1 MDIDFSELSANKAYF
16 TMTQS
21 IIPRSVAWVLSE
33 NADGGY
39 NLAPFSF
46 FTAVCNDPPILM
58 LSIGKKTDGTNKD
71 TYNNIIARQ
80 HFVVHLAHSE
90 QAEQLTQTSQEL
102 PENESEVEHAGLALV
117 PFNNSALPRI
127 EGARIA
133 IDCEFYDVKEIG
145 NAPHHL
151 VFGRI
156 KNLYIDDNAVELDS
170 KGRMKIAADKIDPI
184 TRLGGSEYMTFGD
197 IISISRG

>member
-21 IIPRSVAWVLSE
+21 ILPRPVAWVLSE
-33 NADGGY
+33 NVDGGH

-58 LSIGKKTDGTNKD
+58 FSIGSKTNGAMKD
-71 TYNNIIARQ
+71 TYNNIISRK
-80 HFVVHLAHSE
+80 HFVVHLAHKE
-90 QAEQLTQTSQEL
+90 QAQQVTLTSQEL
-102 PENESEVEHAGLALV
+102 PENESEVEHAGLSLV
-117 PFNNSALPRI
+117 PFNNSSLPRV

-133 IDCEFYDVKEIG
+133 MNCELYDVKEIG
-145 NAPHHL
+145 NSPHHL

-156 KNLYIDDNAVELDS
+156 KNLYIDDNAVKLDS

-197 IISISRG
+197 IISIPRP

>member
-1 MDIDFSELSANKAYF
+1 MDIDYSELSANKAYF

-21 IIPRSVAWVLSE
+21 IIPRPVAWVLSE
-33 NADGGY
+33 NADGGH

-58 LSIGKKTDGTNKD
+58 FSIGKKTDGTNKD
-71 TYNNIIARQ
+71 TYNNIISRNR
-80 HFVVHLAHSE
+80 FVVHLAHSE
-90 QAEQLTQTSQEL
+90 QAEQLTQTSKEL
-102 PENESEVEHAGLALV
+102 PVNESEVEHSGLSLV
-117 PFNNSALPRI
+117 PFNNSSLPRV

-133 IDCEFYDVKEIG
+133 MDCELYDVKEIG
-145 NAPHHL
+145 NGPHHL

-156 KNLYIDDNAVELDS
+156 KNLYIDDCAVELDS
-170 KGRMKIAADKIDPI
+170 KDRMKIAADKIDPI

-197 IISISRG
+197 IISISRS

>member
-21 IIPRSVAWVLSE
+21 IIPRPVAWVLSE
-33 NADGGY
+33 NADGGH

-58 LSIGKKTDGTNKD
+58 FSIGKKTDGTNKD
-71 TYNNIIARQ
+71 TYNNIISRNR
-80 HFVVHLAHSE
+80 FVVHLAHSE

-102 PENESEVEHAGLALV
+102 PENVSEVEHAGLSLV
-117 PFNNSALPRI
+117 PFNNSLLPRI

-133 IDCEFYDVKEIG
+133 MNCELYDVKEIG

-184 TRLGGSEYMTFGD
+184 TRLGGSEYMTFGE
-197 IISISRG
+197 IISIPRP